1 VPNPGQSRWATDHD
15 GGFPSENLGSDF
27 VVFVALNRGYR
38 YRHKDRHS
46 DDGIR
51 PPEFFVCPTPVG
63 EAAKDPKSKWGKA
76 FLRRMEDPNQY
87 RDRWDLVRAFLAMDP

>member
-1 VPNPGQSRWATDHD
+1 MPNPGQSRWATDHD

-46 DDGIR
+46 DDGVR

-76 FLRRMEDPNQY
+76 FFAVWRTQISTETAGISCAR
-87 RDRWDLVRAFLAMDP
+87 F